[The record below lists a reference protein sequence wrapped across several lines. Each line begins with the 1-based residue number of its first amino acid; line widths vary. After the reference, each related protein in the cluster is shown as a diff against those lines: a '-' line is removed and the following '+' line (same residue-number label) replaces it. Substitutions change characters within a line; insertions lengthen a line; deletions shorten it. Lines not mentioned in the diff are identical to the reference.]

1 MSGRYRGL
9 RSNDTGVAKV
19 YPSNNAFSFELDDE
33 VDGLDNNKDRS
44 NYKQDGFQDR
54 ELFHSY
60 WLLTI
65 QMYAIPDP
73 RKLRTQ
79 GTKTGGQS
87 ELDR

>member
-1 MSGRYRGL
+1 M
-9 RSNDTGVAKV
+9 AKV
-19 YPSNNAFSFELDDE
+19 YPSNKPFSFEFDDE
-33 VDGLDNNKDRS
+33 MDGLDNNKNRS
-44 NYKQDGFQDR
+44 SYKQDSFEDS